1 MHTLTGLRRLM
12 NSNANFGRDPG
23 SCFGVL
29 DPGRLRSF
37 NLATESMES
46 YRLEFQEGH
55 QLQPEPEPHVFKAR
69 NDEEAL
75 HFVLDILGL
84 KGQLTRQKFHR
95 AGGAYLFC
103 GDRLVFPR
111 PKKK

>member
-12 NSNANFGRDPG
+12 KSNASFGRDPG

-29 DPGRLRSF
+29 NSSQLRPF
-37 NLATESMES
+37 NLAVEPME
-46 YRLEFQEGH
+46 YYKLEFQEGY
-55 QLQPEPEPHVFKAR
+55 QLQTEPEPRIFKAR

-75 HFVLDILGL
+75 RFVLDIFEL

-95 AGGAYLFC
+95 AGGAFLFC
-103 GDRLVFPR
+103 GDRLVFPKL
-111 PKKK
+111 KKK